1 MEEQK
6 PLPRIREDFSC
17 YTWYK
22 GEIKNPYERD
32 SFHPLATTLWNKEKD
47 FHAKF
52 IKDEIKLPLEAVYLS
67 WKKQF
72 IEEQLP
78 SLNPFGEGR
87 IDWERVYETGKR
99 QELE

>member
-6 PLPRIREDFSC
+6 PLPRIREDYSC

-22 GEIKNPYERD
+22 GEAKNPYERD
-32 SFHPLATTLWNKEKD
+32 SFHPLAASLWNEEKA
-47 FHAKF
+47 FHTNF
-52 IKDEIKLPLEAVYLS
+52 LKDNAELPLETAYLS
-67 WKKQF
+67 WKKRF

-78 SLNPFGEGR
+78 ERNPFGEGR
-87 IDWERVYETGKR
+87 IDWEHVYETGKR